1 LHAPPDSAGRQ
12 RGEMGEAM
20 GGTTEGSAPS
30 AASLTAAVLDEEA
43 RRQSEQAAS
52 NARVVLDD
60 AQLPG
65 VGEQHLTLREGLRT
79 RGARVFGVLLVIV
92 ALDELSS
99 AALGVL
105 APDIRD
111 SFGISNGAIVFISAA
126 AGSFIVLGALPMGW
140 LADRCR
146 RAPVIGWATLV
157 FSAMVFLSG
166 LAVNAFMLFWTQ
178 FGAGIAKSSNLTVHG
193 SMLADTYP
201 ISIRGRVSATR
212 DSASRLVGVLS
223 PVLVGGIAAVAGG
236 VDGWRWAFLL
246 LGVPVAVFA
255 IFAFT
260 LPEPP
265 RGQFEKTD
273 VLGEVIEE
281 ANPAPISTEAAFARL
296 LQIRTLKLAIVAFA
310 AMGFGLFTTPILA
323 NLFLEDEYGLGS
335 FDRGVVGTCMGV
347 GVLVAL
353 PFVGRYYDRL
363 YQESP
368 ARALKLVGVL
378 VLPAAVFVPIQ
389 FSMPNPYLFVVFGI
403 PQVILLSAA
412 FTMVAPV
419 LQAVVPYRL
428 RGMGAALGS
437 IYIFFVGATGGALL
451 AAVLTDAVGIRA
463 TILVLSIPSTVIGGL
478 MIVRSST
485 FIRDDL
491 SMVVEELHEE
501 MEEHL
506 RQQAAPETI
515 PALQVRNID
524 FAYGNVQVLFD
535 VSFDV
540 RRGEVL
546 ALLGTNGAGKS
557 TILRVIAGL
566 GTPSRGVVRL
576 GGRTI
581 TYVTPEQR
589 AGLGIHML
597 PGGKGVFP
605 QMSVR
610 ENLQMG
616 AFGYRKDAA
625 DMRARIDRVLEL
637 FPRLSARAGQAAGS
651 LSGGEQQMLALARTL
666 LNDPEVLIIDELSL
680 GLAPLV
686 VEELLRTIED
696 LKASG
701 MTIVIV
707 EQSLN
712 VALSIADRAVFMEKG
727 HVRFVGSAQDL
738 AARDDLARAVFLGR
752 EGG

>member
-1 LHAPPDSAGRQ
+1 
-12 RGEMGEAM
+12 M
-20 GGTTEGSAPS
+20 GGTTGESVPS

-43 RRQSEQAAS
+43 RRQAEQAS
-52 NARVVLDD
+52 GNARVILDD

-79 RGARVFGVLLVIV
+79 GGVRIFSVLLVIV

-166 LAVNAFMLFWTQ
+166 LAVNAFMFFWTQ

-193 SMLADTYP
+193 SMLADAYP

-212 DSASRLVGVLS
+212 DSAARLVGVLS

-236 VDGWRWAFLL
+236 NDGWRWAFLL
-246 LGVPVAVFA
+246 LGIPVAVLA
-255 IFAFT
+255 IFAFA

-281 ANPAPISTEAAFARL
+281 SNPAPISTEAAFSRL
-296 LQIRTLKLAIVAFA
+296 MQIRTLKLAIVAFA

-323 NLFLEDEYGLGS
+323 NLFLEEQYGLGA

-347 GVLVAL
+347 GVLLAL
-353 PFVGRYYDRL
+353 PFVGRYYDRV

-437 IYIFFVGATGGALL
+437 IYIFFVGATGGALI
-451 AAVLTDAVGIRA
+451 AAVLTDAVGTRT
-463 TILVLSIPSTVIGGL
+463 TILVLAIPSTIVGGL

-485 FIRDDL
+485 HIRDDL

-501 MEEHL
+501 MEEHQ

-610 ENLQMG
+610 DNLEMG
-616 AFGYRKDAA
+616 AFGYRKDGTE
-625 DMRARIDRVLEL
+625 MRARIDRVLEL
-637 FPRLSARAGQAAGS
+637 FPRLAPRGAQSAGS

-686 VEELLRTIED
+686 VQELLRTIEE

-727 HVRFVGSAQDL
+727 QVRFTGSAQEL
-738 AARDDLARAVFLGR
+738 AERDDLARAVFLGR

>member
-1 LHAPPDSAGRQ
+1 VESSD
-12 RGEMGEAM
+12 
-20 GGTTEGSAPS
+20 GTELST
-30 AASLTAAVLDEEA
+30 AAALTSAVLDEEA
-43 RRQSEQAAS
+43 RRQSEQR
-52 NARVVLDD
+52 ARDEEVLADER
-60 AQLPG
+60 LPG
-65 VGEQHLTLREGLRT
+65 VGEQHLTLRDGLRT
-79 RGARVFGVLLVIV
+79 GGIRVFVVLLTIV

-111 SFGISNGAIVFISAA
+111 TFGVTNGTIVFISAA

-146 RAPVIGWATLV
+146 RGPVIGWATLA
-157 FSAMVFLSG
+157 FSAMAFLSG

-201 ISIRGRVSATR
+201 ISIRGRISATR
-212 DSASRLVGVLS
+212 DSAARLVGVLS
-223 PVLVGGIAAVAGG
+223 PALVGAIAAIAGG
-236 VDGWRWAFLL
+236 TEGWRWAFLL
-246 LGVPVAVFA
+246 LGVPVAVFGLL
-255 IFAFT
+255 AFT

-265 RGQFEKTD
+265 RGQFEKSD

-281 ANPAPISTEAAFARL
+281 QNPAPISTEAAFARL
-296 LQIRTLKLAIVAFA
+296 MQIRTLKLAIVAFA

-323 NLFLEDEYGLGS
+323 NLFLEDQYGLGS
-335 FDRGVVGTCMGV
+335 FDRGLVGTCMGI

-353 PFVGRYYDRL
+353 PFVGRHYDRI

-368 ARALKLVGVL
+368 ARALKLVGLL
-378 VLPAAVFVPIQ
+378 VLPAAVFTPIQ
-389 FSMPNPYLFVVFGI
+389 YFMPNPYLFVVFGI
-403 PQVILLSAA
+403 PQVIMLSAA

-419 LQAVVPYRL
+419 LQTVVPYRL
-428 RGMGAALGS
+428 RGLGAALGS
-437 IYIFFVGATGGALL
+437 IYIFFIGATGGALI
-451 AAVLTDAVGIRA
+451 AAVLTDAVGTRA
-463 TILVLSIPSTVIGGL
+463 TVLVLTIPSTIVGGL

-485 FIRDDL
+485 YIRNDL

-501 MEEHL
+501 MDEHR
-506 RQQAAPETI
+506 RQQQDPASI
-515 PALQVRNID
+515 PALQVRNLD

-540 RRGEVL
+540 GRGEVL

-557 TILRVIAGL
+557 TVLRVIAGL

-576 GGRTI
+576 AGRTI

-589 AGLGIHML
+589 SGLGIHML

-610 ENLQMG
+610 ENLEIG
-616 AFGYRKDAA
+616 AFGHRRNPQE
-625 DMRARIDRVLEL
+625 MRARIDRALDS
-637 FPRLSARAGQAAGS
+637 FPRLRERADQSAGS

-666 LNDPEVLIIDELSL
+666 LNDPEILIIDELSL
-680 GLAPLV
+680 GLAPV
-686 VEELLRTIED
+686 VVQELLGMIAQ
-696 LKASG
+696 LKAAG

-727 HVRFVGSAQDL
+727 QVRFAGPARDL
-738 AARDDLARAVFLGR
+738 LERDDLARAVFLGQ

>member
-1 LHAPPDSAGRQ
+1 MG
-12 RGEMGEAM
+12 GEA
-20 GGTTEGSAPS
+20 TESVS
-30 AASLTAAVLDEEA
+30 HAATLTAALLDEEA
-43 RRQSEQAAS
+43 RRQAEQVADEP
-52 NARVVLDD
+52 VVLDD
-60 AQLPG
+60 EQLPG
-65 VGEQHLTLREGLRT
+65 VGEHHLTLRGGLRVGGG
-79 RGARVFGVLLVIV
+79 RIFAVLLVIV

-193 SMLADTYP
+193 SMLADAYP
-201 ISIRGRVSATR
+201 ISIRGRLSATR
-212 DSASRLVGVLS
+212 DSAARLVGVLS
-223 PVLVGGIAAVAGG
+223 PVFVGGIAALAGG
-236 VDGWRWAFLL
+236 ADGWRWAFLV
-246 LGVPVAVFA
+246 LGLPVAVFG
-255 IFAFT
+255 IVAFM

-265 RGQFEKTD
+265 RGQFEKQD

-281 ANPAPISTEAAFARL
+281 KNPAPISVEAAFARL
-296 LQIRTLKLAIVAFA
+296 MQIRTLRLAIIAFA

-323 NLFLEDEYGLGS
+323 NLFLEDEYGLGA

-347 GVLVAL
+347 GVLIAL

-363 YQESP
+363 YQVSP
-368 ARALKLVGVL
+368 TRALRLIGLL
-378 VLPAAVFVPIQ
+378 VLPAAIFTPIQ
-389 FSMPNPYLFVVFGI
+389 YAMPNAYLFVVFGI
-403 PQVILLSAA
+403 PQVVMLSAA

-419 LQAVVPYRL
+419 LQTVVPYRL
-428 RGMGAALGS
+428 RGMGSALGS
-437 IYIFFVGATGGALL
+437 IYIFFIGATGGALL
-451 AAVLTDAVGIRA
+451 AAILTDAIGTRA
-463 TILVLSIPSTVIGGL
+463 TILVLTIPSTIVGGL
-478 MIVRSST
+478 LIVRSASY
-485 FIRDDL
+485 IRNDL
-491 SMVVEELHEE
+491 SLVVEELEE
-501 MEEHL
+501 ELEEHR
-506 RQQAAPETI
+506 RQEADPESI
-515 PALQVRNID
+515 PALQVRNVD
-524 FAYGNVQVLFD
+524 FSYGNVQVLFD

-540 RRGEVL
+540 ARGEVL

-557 TILRVIAGL
+557 TILRVVAGL

-589 AGLGIHML
+589 AGLGVQML

-605 QMSVR
+605 RMSVR

-616 AFGYRKDAA
+616 AFGYRRDAD
-625 DMRARIDRVLEL
+625 DMQVRIDRVLRE
-637 FPRLSARAGQAAGS
+637 FPRLAERLDQQAGS
-651 LSGGEQQMLALARTL
+651 LSGGEQQMLALARIL
-666 LNDPEVLIIDELSL
+666 LHDPEVLIIDELSL
-680 GLAPLV
+680 GLAPIV
-686 VEELLRTIED
+686 VHELLEIITR
-696 LKASG
+696 LKSRG

-712 VALSIADRAVFMEKG
+712 IALTVADRAVFLEKG
-727 HVRFVGSAQDL
+727 QVRFTGSAREL
-738 AARDDLARAVFLGR
+738 VERDDLARAVFLGR

>member
-1 LHAPPDSAGRQ
+1 
-12 RGEMGEAM
+12 M
-20 GGTTEGSAPS
+20 
-30 AASLTAAVLDEEA
+30 TAALLEEEA
-43 RRQSEQAAS
+43 RRQAEQRAAED
-52 NARVVLDD
+52 RVVLADE
-60 AQLPG
+60 QLPG
-65 VGEQHLTLREGLRT
+65 VGEHHLTLREGLRT
-79 RGARVFGVLLVIV
+79 RGARVFAVLLVIV

-201 ISIRGRVSATR
+201 ISIRGRVSASR
-212 DSASRLVGVLS
+212 DSAARLVGVLS
-223 PVLVGGIAAVAGG
+223 PVLVGAIAAGAGG
-236 VDGWRWAFLL
+236 QDGWRWAFLL
-246 LGVPVAVFA
+246 LGVPVAVFG
-255 IFAFT
+255 FLAFT

-265 RGQFEKTD
+265 RGQFEKED
-273 VLGEVIEE
+273 VRGEVIEE
-281 ANPAPISTEAAFARL
+281 SDPAPISVEAAFARL
-296 LQIRTLKLAIVAFA
+296 MQIRTLKLAIIAFA

-323 NLFLEDEYGLGS
+323 NLFLEDQYGLGS
-335 FDRGVVGTCMGV
+335 FDRGVVGTCLGI

-363 YQESP
+363 YQVSP
-368 ARALKLVGVL
+368 ARALKLVGLL
-378 VLPAAVFVPIQ
+378 VLPAAVFTPIQ
-389 FSMPNPYLFVVFGI
+389 YSMPNPYLFVVFGI
-403 PQVILLSAA
+403 PQVIMLSAA

-419 LQAVVPYRL
+419 LQTVVPYRL
-428 RGMGAALGS
+428 RGMGSALGS

-451 AAVLTDAVGIRA
+451 AAILTDAIGTRG
-463 TILVLSIPSTVIGGL
+463 TILVVTIPSTIIGGL

-485 FIRDDL
+485 YIRDDL
-491 SMVVEELHEE
+491 SLVVEELHEE
-501 MEEHL
+501 MEEH
-506 RQQAAPETI
+506 RRQAAGPESI
-515 PALQVRNID
+515 PALQVRNVD
-524 FAYGNVQVLFD
+524 FSYGNVQVLFD

-540 RRGEVL
+540 GRGEVL

-566 GTPSRGVVRL
+566 GTPSRGVVRMD
-576 GGRTI
+576 GKTI

-589 AGLGIHML
+589 AAMGIHML

-605 QMSVR
+605 RMSVR
-610 ENLQMG
+610 ENLEMG
-616 AFGYRKDAA
+616 AFGYRRDTS
-625 DMRARIDRVLEL
+625 DMRGRIERALSL
-637 FPRLSARAGQAAGS
+637 FPRLAERADQAAGS

-680 GLAPLV
+680 GLAPIV
-686 VEELLRTIED
+686 VHELLDTIAQ
-696 LKASG
+696 LRSRG
-701 MTIVIV
+701 MTIVLV

-712 VALSIADRAVFMEKG
+712 IALAVADRAVFLEKG
-727 HVRFVGSAQDL
+727 QVRFTGTAHEL